1 MDWLQKL
8 EISMHFI
15 ERYYERVFKKDLPDQ
30 YSYIQVKTEVFK
42 DMISRLTLNEI
53 QCGNN
58 LCLCNQMVKI
68 PFEKSKL
75 IIVKDNTLITVLNNE
90 DK

>member
-1 MDWLQKL
+1 MNWLQQL

-15 ERYYERVFKKDLPDQ
+15 RRYYERVFKKDLPDK

-42 DMISRLTLNEI
+42 DMISRLTLTEI

-58 LCLCNQMVKI
+58 LCPHNHMVKI
-68 PFEKSKL
+68 PFQGSKL
-75 IIVKDNTLITVLNNE
+75 IIVKDNTLVTVINNKE
-90 DK
+90 L